1 MCDGGRSAGL
11 ARAAVR
17 SGVRRGSLYILGMY
31 ARRRWAVRVK
41 LVIRGLRGFQWDEA
55 NWRKS
60 ELGHGVAA
68 AEAEEVLLSDPLCQ
82 IDERHSRDEQRHLAL
97 GVTSEGRHLFVAFTV
112 RRSLVR
118 VISARPMSRRERIAY
133 EEAK

>member
-1 MCDGGRSAGL
+1 M
-11 ARAAVR
+11 
-17 SGVRRGSLYILGMY
+17 
-31 ARRRWAVRVK
+31 K

-60 ELGHGVAA
+60 ELEYGVAA

-82 IDERHSRDEQRHLAL
+82 NDERHSRAEQRYIAL
-97 GVTSEGRHLFVAFTV
+97 GVTNEGRHLFVAFTV